1 MKHLKQ
7 LILLI
12 SLGALSTACEE
23 VIQLDLPTETPRLAI
38 DASLLMTPNQ
48 TFTQVVKLSLSGNFY
63 QEENPVVSNASVQ
76 LVDLTNNQILNCVY
90 DATLENFKMDFTP
103 SFNTDYKLRVVY
115 ENETYESS
123 IEQLMHAVPIENL
136 EQGGNTLFTG
146 DEKEVIIS
154 YTDSAER
161 DDFYL
166 FDFGYQLYLATKD
179 EFYQGNLFTFSYFYD
194 DLLAG
199 DQAVIKIM
207 GINERHFNFMTILID
222 QTEDGGNPF
231 NTTPST
237 VRGNISNLTNPDHY
251 PMGYFRLSET
261 YSASLVLE

>member
-23 VIQLDLPTETPRLAI
+23 VIQLDLATETPRLAI

-48 TFTQVVKLSLSGNFY
+48 TFTQAVKLSLSGSFY

-76 LVDLTNNQILNCVY
+76 LVDLTNNQILDFVY
-90 DATLENFKMDFTP
+90 DTTLENFKMDFTP

-136 EQGGNTLFTG
+136 EQGGNTLFSG

-207 GINERHFNFMTILID
+207 GIDERHFNFMTILID

-237 VRGNISNLTNPDHY
+237 VRGNLSNLTNPDHY

>member
-23 VIQLDLPTETPRLAI
+23 VIQLDLPTETSRLAI

-48 TFTQVVKLSLSGNFY
+48 TFTQVVKLSLSGSFY

-76 LVDLTNNQILNCVY
+76 LVDLTNNQILNFVY

-136 EQGGNTLFTG
+136 EQGDNTLFEG
-146 DEKEVIIS
+146 NEKEVLIS

-166 FDFGYQLYLATKD
+166 FDFGNQKYLATKD
-179 EFYQGNLFTFSYFYD
+179 EFYQGKTWEEMASVLDCYARTFFDMTSN
-194 DLLAG
+194 
-199 DQAVIKIM
+199 IK
-207 GINERHFNFMTILID
+207 
-222 QTEDGGNPF
+222 
-231 NTTPST
+231 
-237 VRGNISNLTNPDHY
+237 
-251 PMGYFRLSET
+251 
-261 YSASLVLE
+261 

>member
-76 LVDLTNNQILNCVY
+76 LVDLTNNQILNFVY

-237 VRGNISNLTNPDHY
+237 VRGNISNLTNPDQY

>member
-76 LVDLTNNQILNCVY
+76 LVDLTNNQILNFVY

-207 GINERHFNFMTILID
+207 GIDERHFNFMTILID

-237 VRGNISNLTNPDHY
+237 VRGNISNLTNPDRY

>member
-23 VIQLDLPTETPRLAI
+23 VIQLNLPTETPRLAI
-38 DASLLMTPNQ
+38 DASLLMSPNQ

-76 LVDLTNNQILNCVY
+76 LVDLTNNQILNFVY

-103 SFNTDYKLRVVY
+103 TFNTDYKLRVVY

-136 EQGGNTLFTG
+136 EQGGNTLFSG

-207 GINERHFNFMTILID
+207 GIDERHFNFMTILID

-237 VRGNISNLTNPDHY
+237 VRGNLSNLTNPDHY

>member
-76 LVDLTNNQILNCVY
+76 LVDLTNNQILNFVY

-237 VRGNISNLTNPDHY
+237 VRGNISNLTNPDRY

>member
-76 LVDLTNNQILNCVY
+76 LVDLTNNQILNFVY

-136 EQGGNTLFTG
+136 EQGGNTLFNG

>member
-23 VIQLDLPTETPRLAI
+23 VIQLNLPTETPRLAI
-38 DASLLMTPNQ
+38 DASLLMSPNQ
-48 TFTQVVKLSLSGNFY
+48 TFTQVVKLSLSANFY

-76 LVDLTNNQILNCVY
+76 LVDLTNNQILNFVY

-136 EQGGNTLFTG
+136 EQGANTLFSG

-207 GINERHFNFMTILID
+207 GIDERHFNFMTILID

-237 VRGNISNLTNPDHY
+237 VRGNLSNLTNPDHY
-251 PMGYFRLSET
+251 PLGYFRLSET
-261 YSASLVLE
+261 YSSSLVLE

>member
-1 MKHLKQ
+1 
-7 LILLI
+7 
-12 SLGALSTACEE
+12 
-23 VIQLDLPTETPRLAI
+23 
-38 DASLLMTPNQ
+38 
-48 TFTQVVKLSLSGNFY
+48 
-63 QEENPVVSNASVQ
+63 
-76 LVDLTNNQILNCVY
+76 
-90 DATLENFKMDFTP
+90 MDFTP

-136 EQGGNTLFTG
+136 EQGGNTLFSG

-207 GINERHFNFMTILID
+207 GIDERHFNFMTILID

-237 VRGNISNLTNPDHY
+237 VRGNISNLTNPDRY

-261 YSASLVLE
+261 YSASLVLEQYKSVSKILFLCMNFLKTTEQDSDYDHLEKMSVDKILTIINYLNHINFHPISKNLHSCQAL

>member
-12 SLGALSTACEE
+12 GLGFLNTACEE
-23 VIQLDLPTETPRLAI
+23 VVQLDLPTETPRLAI
-38 DASLLMTPNQ
+38 DASLLMTPNE
-48 TFTQVVKLSLSGNFY
+48 TLTQVVKLSLSGSFY

-76 LVDLTNNQILNCVY
+76 LMDLTNNQTLNFVY
-90 DATLENFKMDFTP
+90 DATLEDYRMDFTP
-103 SFNTDYKLRVVY
+103 SFDTDYKLRVVY

-136 EQGGNTLFTG
+136 EQGDNTLFEG
-146 DEKEVIIS
+146 NEKEVLIS

-166 FDFGYQLYLATKD
+166 FDFGNQKYLATKD
-179 EFYQGNLFTFSYFYD
+179 EFYQGNLFTFSHFYE
-194 DLLAG
+194 DLEAG
-199 DQAVIKIM
+199 DVALIKIM
-207 GINERHFNFMTILID
+207 GIDERHFNFMTILID

-231 NTTPST
+231 STTPST
-237 VRGNISNLTNPDHY
+237 VRVNLSNLSNPEHF

-261 YSASLVLE
+261 YSASLILE

>member
-76 LVDLTNNQILNCVY
+76 FVDLTNNQILNFVY

>member
-76 LVDLTNNQILNCVY
+76 LVDLTNNQILNFVY
-90 DATLENFKMDFTP
+90 DATLENFKMDFTT

>member
-76 LVDLTNNQILNCVY
+76 LVDLTNNQILDFVY
-90 DATLENFKMDFTP
+90 DTTLENFKMDFTQ

>member
-1 MKHLKQ
+1 MMKKLMI
-7 LILLI
+7 LI
-12 SLGALSTACEE
+12 GFGFLSTSCEE

-38 DASLLMTPNQ
+38 DASLQMTPNE
-48 TFTQVVKLSLSGNFY
+48 TLTQVVILSLSGGFY
-63 QEENPVVSNASVQ
+63 QEENPVVSDASVQ
-76 LVDLTNNQILNCVY
+76 LMDLTNNQTFDFVY
-90 DATLENFKMDFTP
+90 DAALEYYSLDFTP
-103 SFNTDYKLRVVY
+103 SFDTDYKLKVVY
-115 ENETYESS
+115 ANETYESS
-123 IEQLMHAVPIENL
+123 EEQLMHAVPIDNL
-136 EQGGNTLFTG
+136 EQGDGTLFSG

-161 DDFYL
+161 NDFYL

-199 DQAVIKIM
+199 DEAVIKIM
-207 GINERHFNFMTILID
+207 GIDERHFNFMTILID

-231 NTTPST
+231 STTPST
-237 VRGNISNLTNPDHY
+237 VRGNLSNMTNPDHF

-261 YSASLVLE
+261 YTASLVLE

>member
-76 LVDLTNNQILNCVY
+76 LVDLTNNQILNFVY

-136 EQGGNTLFTG
+136 EQGGNTLFSG